1 MRLILSAA
9 CLAVMPAAASA
20 TAPAAAG
27 TTAPALPDPVRA
39 MVEAAA
45 HTGDKAKIDVVAA
58 FAKQTNRGAEAEID
72 RIVAEIAAIR
82 AAEHQAKLAEADYF
96 DNWKGRGQLG
106 ASHATGN
113 SELTSLTFGL
123 NLQRDGLD
131 WRHRADAILDITD
144 NRNGKDQQRI
154 LAGYQIDYKFSDRLY
169 SWGRIEY
176 ERNREAGIR
185 RRFAESAGIGW
196 RAVQGGPFR
205 WDLEAGPA
213 LRQTR
218 FDSYSENSM
227 AGRGA
232 SRFAW
237 DLSGVTRFTNDTALF
252 VDDAASLSNTA
263 ALTSKMFG
271 SIGTRLSYNLGWEED
286 PPAGL
291 KRLDTTTRVTL
302 VYDF

>member
-1 MRLILSAA
+1 MRPFLAAALIYATPVCA
-9 CLAVMPAAASA
+9 DTGPAAPPKAE
-20 TAPAAAG
+20 
-27 TTAPALPDPVRA
+27 LPQPVRD

-45 HTGDKAKIDVVAA
+45 RTGDKAKIDVVVA
-58 FAKQTNRGAEAEID
+58 FAKQTNKGAEAEID
-72 RIVAEIAAIR
+72 QIVTGIAEAR
-82 AAEHQAKLAEADYF
+82 AAAHQAKLAEAGYL

-113 SELTSLTFGL
+113 SELTSVTFGL
-123 NLQRDGLD
+123 NMQREGLD

-154 LAGYQIDYKFSDRLY
+154 LAGYQIDYKVSYRAY
-169 SWGRIEY
+169 GWGRVEY

-185 RRFAESAGIGW
+185 RRFAESAGVGW

-205 WDLEAGPA
+205 WDLEVGPA

-218 FDSYSENSM
+218 FDTYAENSV

-237 DLSGVTRFTNDTALF
+237 DLSGITRFTNDTALF

-271 SIGTRLSYNLGWEED
+271 SVGTRLSYNLAWEEE
-286 PPAGL
+286 PPTGL